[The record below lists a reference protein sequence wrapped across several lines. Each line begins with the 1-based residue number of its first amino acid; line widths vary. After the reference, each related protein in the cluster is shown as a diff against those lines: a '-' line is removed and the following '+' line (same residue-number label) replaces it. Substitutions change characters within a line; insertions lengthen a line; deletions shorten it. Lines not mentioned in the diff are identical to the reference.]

1 MAVTFHTTV
10 IQAEGKQATG
20 LVIPAEVVTALG
32 SHKRPPV
39 VVTIAGYSYRST
51 IANYGETFLLP
62 LAAEHRTAAGVKA
75 GDPVEVTLE
84 LDTAPRLVEVP
95 DDLAAA
101 LAAVP
106 GAREAFDKLSTSVR
120 KEHARQVT
128 SAKAEET
135 RQRRIAAV
143 VAKVTG
149 G

>member
-1 MAVTFHTTV
+1 MAVTFRTTV
-10 IQAEGKQATG
+10 MQAEGKQATG
-20 LVIPAEVVTALG
+20 LEIPAEVVAALG

-39 VVTIAGYSYRST
+39 VMTIAGYSYRST
-51 IANYGETFLLP
+51 VANYGETFLIP
-62 LAAEHRTAAGVKA
+62 LAAEHRTAAGVRA
-75 GDPVEVTLE
+75 GDPVEVTLA
-84 LDTAPRLVEVP
+84 LDTAPRIVEVP

-106 GAREAFDKLSTSVR
+106 GAREAFDQLATSAR

-128 SAKAEET
+128 SAKAAET